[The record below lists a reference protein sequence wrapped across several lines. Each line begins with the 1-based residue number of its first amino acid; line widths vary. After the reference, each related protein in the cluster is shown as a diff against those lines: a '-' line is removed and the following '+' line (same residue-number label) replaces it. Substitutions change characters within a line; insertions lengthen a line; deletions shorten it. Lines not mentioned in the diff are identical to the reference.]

1 MKIGVTNLKGGVG
14 KTTVAQNL
22 AVCLAHMDYKV
33 CIVDTDRNQN
43 SLEWSGVREEPLPSI
58 LVVGVID
65 AKALTKN
72 VDQLEKDHDFVII
85 DGTPSLSEITT
96 RIILASDLLLI
107 PILASAHDIRA
118 IRQFYERYEQAKE
131 FRDEIPAHFFINQ
144 FSPKFIIHQSIKE
157 MLAEYGLPIMDST
170 FKERV
175 SYIESAVEGKGV
187 YEMKD
192 AKAKVEVVEFTKEV
206 LSIAEANGFL

>member
-192 AKAKVEVVEFTKEV
+192 PKAKIEVVEFTKEV